1 MDEFNKIIKE
11 IGKEL
16 NIKITLLSDNWLTI
30 LEKENKI
37 RYIQGYKFS
46 LNDHALGNILD
57 DKGLFYDLMIYKK
70 YPIIE
75 HKVIFKE
82 TNKKE
87 IVKYFNDNNQKIVV
101 KGNIGTC
108 GKEVFL
114 IDDEKD
120 LLNKIDFLFQSQ
132 FSISLCPYYNILH
145 EYRVI
150 VLDNEAKII
159 YGKKRPKVI
168 GDGKSNL
175 LELAKKFNKEYFSVK
190 ENCNFDCDYIPKL
203 NELVELSFQFN
214 LSKGSIAFFDLEK
227 EFKDKIIDL
236 ALSISNDINL
246 FFGSIDIIETVNH
259 KLFIMEAN
267 SGVMMDN
274 IIKQHE
280 NGYNIAYNIYKE
292 AVEKMFK
299 E

>member
-259 KLFIMEAN
+259 ELFIMEAN